1 VRLLTW
7 NVQWCRGIDG
17 VVDPARIAR
26 EARRLADPDV
36 LCLQEVSVGF
46 ISLPGSHGENQVDAL
61 RAALP
66 GYQVF
71 YAAAVDVPRADG
83 ARQRFGNVIASRLAV
98 GRVLRHALPWPPAT
112 VPSMPRAALETV
124 IEAPFGPLRVLTT
137 HLEYYSSGHRAA
149 QIERLRE
156 LHCDTN
162 GETVAEE
169 DEGPYRPFAHPQS
182 AIVCG
187 DFNLPPQDPLRA
199 RFLEAFVGG
208 APKFVDAWEALHPG
222 APHPHTFRVHERK
235 EGQSPYCCDYVFVT
249 EDLAPRLRKVSVD
262 GENRASDHQ
271 PVVVEFA

>member
-1 VRLLTW
+1 MRLLTW

-249 EDLAPRLRKVSVD
+249 EDLAPRLRTVSVD

-271 PVVVEFA
+271 PVLVEFA

>member
-1 VRLLTW
+1 MRLLTW
-7 NVQWCRGIDG
+7 NVQWCRGLDG
-17 VVDPARIAR
+17 IVDPVRIAR

-98 GRVLRHALPWPPAT
+98 GRVQRHALPWPPGA
-112 VPSMPRAALETV
+112 VPSMPRAALEV
-124 IEAPFGPLRVLTT
+124 VVEASFGPLRVVTT
-137 HLEYYSSGHRAA
+137 HLEYYSGGHRAA

-156 LHCDTN
+156 LHSDSN
-162 GETVAEE
+162 LETVAEE
-169 DEGPYRPFAHPQS
+169 DEGPFRPFARPQA

-199 RFLEAFVGG
+199 RFLEAFRG

-222 APHPHTFRVHERK
+222 VPHPHTFRVHQRNQGE
-235 EGQSPYCCDYVFVT
+235 SPYCCDYVFLT
-249 EDLAPRLRKVSVD
+249 ADLAQRLRSIAID

-271 PVVVEFA
+271 PVSVALE

>member
-1 VRLLTW
+1 MAAAPAGAARLRAAAADGRAKPQEPEVVRLLTW
-7 NVQWCRGIDG
+7 NVQWCRGLDG

-83 ARQRFGNVIASRLAV
+83 ARQRFGNLIASRFPV

-112 VPSMPRAALETV
+112 VPSMPRAALEAV
-124 IEAPFGPLRVLTT
+124 IEAPFGALRVVTT

-149 QIERLRE
+149 QMERLRE
-156 LHCDTN
+156 LHSERNPETAR
-162 GETVAEE
+162 GEHV
-169 DEGPYRPFAHPQS
+169 GPYRRIASPAS
-182 AIVCG
+182 ALVCG
-187 DFNLPPQDPLRA
+187 DFNLPPEDPLRA
-199 RFLEAFVGG
+199 RFLEAFV
-208 APKFVDAWEALHPG
+208 
-222 APHPHTFRVHERK
+222 
-235 EGQSPYCCDYVFVT
+235 
-249 EDLAPRLRKVSVD
+249 
-262 GENRASDHQ
+262 NRA
-271 PVVVEFA
+271 